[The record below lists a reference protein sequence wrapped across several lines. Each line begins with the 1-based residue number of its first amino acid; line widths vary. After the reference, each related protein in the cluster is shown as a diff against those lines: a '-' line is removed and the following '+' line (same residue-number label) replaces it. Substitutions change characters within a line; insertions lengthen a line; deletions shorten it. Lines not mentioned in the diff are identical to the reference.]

1 MSRFESGQLAKDR
14 KTAET
19 ALSYRQEKAIL
30 ALLQQPNMDAAA
42 ASAGVTPRTLRRWMR
57 QKEFSYRY
65 KHERSLQMEGVLEVL
80 RSSAVDAVR
89 VLISVSQSKTS
100 TPASRVSAAAKL
112 IEFNFKTTEIVA
124 LEKRICQLEEIAR
137 GKP

>member
-1 MSRFESGQLAKDR
+1 
-14 KTAET
+14 
-19 ALSYRQEKAIL
+19 
-30 ALLQQPNMDAAA
+30 
-42 ASAGVTPRTLRRWMR
+42 
-57 QKEFSYRY
+57 
-65 KHERSLQMEGVLEVL
+65 MEGFLEVL